1 MKYEK
6 AWEDCGITPAG
17 PRILVKPDQFMK
29 SYQGSIVIPE
39 TVKDRSQYAQ
49 TAGYVVKVGATAY
62 QQREF
67 GDGVQWCKPGDRVAF
82 ARYGGISV
90 KAKGEQFRLLN
101 DDDIVAILSDEISF
115 DEASVS

>member
-1 MKYEK
+1 MPYDK

-29 SYQGSIVIPE
+29 AYQGSIVIPE

-49 TAGYVVKVGATAY
+49 TAGYVVKIGITAY

-67 GDGVQWCKPGDRVAF
+67 GDGVAWCKPGDRVAF
-82 ARYGGISV
+82 ARYGGIV
-90 KAKGEQFRLLN
+90 LKGKGEQFRLLN
-101 DDDIVAILSDEISF
+101 DDDIVAVLSEDVSF
-115 DEASVS
+115 DEASVA

>member
-6 AWEDCGITPAG
+6 RWETCGITPAG
-17 PRILVKPDQFMK
+17 PRILVKPDEFMRE
-29 SYQGSIVIPE
+29 YQSQIQIPE

-49 TAGYVVKVGATAY
+49 TAGYVVKIGNTAY

-67 GDGVQWCKPGDRVAF
+67 GNGVAWCEPGDRVAF

-101 DDDIVAILSDEISF
+101 DDDIVAVLSDDITF
-115 DEASVS
+115 DDASVS

>member
-6 AWEDCGITPAG
+6 QWEDCGITPAG
-17 PRILVKPDQFMK
+17 PRVLVKPDKFMK
-29 SYQGSIVIPE
+29 DYQGAIVIPE
-39 TVKDRSQYAQ
+39 TVRDRSQYAQ

-67 GDGVQWCKPGDRVAF
+67 GDGVAWCKPGDRVAF

-101 DDDIVAILSDEISF
+101 DDDIVAILADDISF